1 MNHREG
7 WKLEEGNNIT
17 IMSAEFLAI
26 NKALEWATL
35 NSEFLDNKKLV
46 ILSDSRSSLEA
57 LSSTS
62 TSKYSSQEEYA
73 YRIAEILQERSFSIS
88 LQWVPS
94 HIGLAG
100 NEEVDKIAKEA
111 HHLPTTTPC
120 PLSVEEA
127 KKVVKRAANTIWQR
141 VYDTMKDETHIG
153 SVKPTLG
160 HWSWSHFK
168 CRAIETAVAR
178 LRIGHVE
185 LNAHMHRIG
194 QKDSPLCPQC
204 GIPESV
210 SHYLLYC
217 RRFSQSRSKLT
228 SSLQKLGINTINKKI
243 LLGEDLP

>member
-1 MNHREG
+1 M
-7 WKLEEGNNIT
+7 
-17 IMSAEFLAI
+17 
-26 NKALEWATL
+26 
-35 NSEFLDNKKLV
+35 NSEFIDNKKLV

-57 LSSTS
+57 LLSTS

-73 YRIAEILQERSFSIS
+73 YRISEILLERSFNIS

-94 HIGLAG
+94 HIGLVG

-111 HHLPTTTPC
+111 HHLPTTIPC

-160 HWSWSHFK
+160 HWPWAHYK

-194 QKDSPLCPQC
+194 QNDSPLCSQC
-204 GIPESV
+204 GIPETV

-217 RRFSQSRSKLT
+217 RSFSQSRNKLT

-243 LLGEDLP
+243 LLGGGDLPQGLQFQIAKILETFLRESKRLYGLSPF